1 MILVYYQILTT
12 VLYNKYNLPP
22 ALLASSKCRSRA
34 KGQLIRERL
43 LWNPIMTLSPWC
55 RAPVSQKTKWL
66 GPHKC
71 RQPPTLTTMIVLST
85 TLRDYRW
92 TTPVRSRSVS
102 GWAKCPTYHK
112 IFNNRW
118 CLRVTKHLCKRFC
131 VCFARKSTENK
142 RRQTSDKEGETLK
155 RVLSLKSSWLKTKTD
170 RMLLGE
176 ESETRM
182 ANSRVWLTETQA
194 LSLSLRDNKGNRSPR
209 QSKTLV
215 ELWLRWGT
223 RNTTEVGGD
232 TQSKLGEAGDLAFL
246 MSELGKEPCLLT
258 CSRSKRMSSSSQLPM
273 LFAVKIDNS

>member
-1 MILVYYQILTT
+1 MILVYYLILTT
-12 VLYNKYNLPP
+12 VLYNKYKLPA

-55 RAPVSQKTKWL
+55 RAPVSLKTNWP

-71 RQPPTLTTMIVLST
+71 RLPPTLTTMIALST
-85 TLRDYRW
+85 TLRDYPW
-92 TTPVRSRSVS
+92 ITPVRSRSVS
-102 GWAKCPTYHK
+102 GWAKCLTCLK

-118 CLRVTKHLCKRFC
+118 CLKVTKHLCKRFC
-131 VCFARKSTENK
+131 VCFERKSTENK
-142 RRQTSDKEGETLK
+142 KRQTSDKEEETLR
-155 RVLSLKSSWLKTKTD
+155 RVLSWRSSWLKTKTD
-170 RMLLGE
+170 RMLQGG

-194 LSLSLRDNKGNRSPR
+194 LSLSLKDNKDLRSPIL
-209 QSKTLV
+209 SKTLV
-215 ELWLRWGT
+215 ELWLRSGT
-223 RNTTEVGGD
+223 RSTTEVGGD

-246 MSELGKEPCLLT
+246 MSELGKGQCLWT